1 MVLTATP
8 TMLFPLGQR
17 GIIRYISPS
26 VAKLLGAQ
34 AELLLNRK
42 LTDKDLPSGMLSIVN
57 FAEPILKTSWL
68 NVISSAPVGI

>member
-8 TMLFPLGQR
+8 TMLFPLDKE